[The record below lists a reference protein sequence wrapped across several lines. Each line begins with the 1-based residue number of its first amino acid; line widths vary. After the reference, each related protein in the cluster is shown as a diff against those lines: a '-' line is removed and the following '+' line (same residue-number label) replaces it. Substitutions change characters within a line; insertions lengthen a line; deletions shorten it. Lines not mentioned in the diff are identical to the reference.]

1 MQAWQVNCLSSTNT
15 NLNRMSTSSFTI
27 GFDYL
32 LDGLSKSIHLK
43 AIATV
48 HHSETHY
55 VVSAITAYSDKAV
68 LPDFDIKKL
77 KGKWVHTD
85 SEKETHLS
93 KAAGEAIDLALI
105 AQAK

>member
-1 MQAWQVNCLSSTNT
+1 
-15 NLNRMSTSSFTI
+15 MSTYSFTI

-32 LDGLSKSIHLK
+32 LEGLPKSIHLK
-43 AIATV
+43 AVATA
-48 HHSETHY
+48 HHSERHY
-55 VVSAITAYSDKAV
+55 VVSAITAYSDKAA

-93 KAAGEAIDLALI
+93 KAAGEAIDVVLM
-105 AQAK
+105 AQAGSKVS